1 MPAAS
6 GADADAVAAA
16 AAHGGLRVGGLGGGH
31 DGERPWGARCDVAE
45 VAHGGEQERG
55 VRRGRRG
62 RGGTPAPTRQ
72 TRNASVASKTE
83 ATAMLPLERAQMAA
97 STTSWYKIP
106 GMIEDLSPK
115 EQN

>member
-1 MPAAS
+1 LRTEESSSAEYD
-6 GADADAVAAA
+6 GDA
-16 AAHGGLRVGGLGGGH
+16 
-31 DGERPWGARCDVAE
+31 
-45 VAHGGEQERG
+45 G
-55 VRRGRRG
+55 VCRR
-62 RGGTPAPTRQ
+62 RGGTPAPTRH
-72 TRNASVASKTE
+72 TRNASVALKTE